1 MNMKQR
7 TEDGPRVRSRR
18 SVVKSV
24 FATLVAAGA
33 GVLGVKA
40 YARTDGARPEALFAA
55 QNLTGGQ
62 QPLISQ
68 FTTHGDFVFVKGMGA
83 HDERDITRATTAVLD
98 MIEEQLIAAGSS
110 MDRALQVTVFLRN
123 LRDYDAMN
131 AAYRG
136 RFGDNPPAR
145 STVACYAGIPGGS
158 LLEVDCI
165 AAL

>member
-1 MNMKQR
+1 MNMETR
-7 TEDGPRVRSRR
+7 TDDGRPVRSRR
-18 SVVKSV
+18 AVVKSV

-33 GVLGVKA
+33 GALGVKA
-40 YARTDGARPEALFAA
+40 YGRTGGAGPGTLLAASSGARS
-55 QNLTGGQ
+55 Q

-83 HDERDITRATTAVLD
+83 HDERDITVATTVVLD

-110 MDRALQVTVFLRN
+110 MDKALQVTVFLRN

-136 RFGDNPPAR
+136 RFGDTPPAR

-165 AAL
+165 AAR